1 MPSSALKCEGLR
13 SAFVAITIL
22 TSIGLQGASYAT
34 ELPRIASINLCT
46 DQLLVTLA
54 DPAQIL
60 GLSPYSRDAARSW
73 DPVKAAQFLSLI
85 HI

>member
-1 MPSSALKCEGLR
+1 MARDCLGEVTTMFHGRFMPSSALKCEGLR
-13 SAFVAITIL
+13 SALVVIAFV
-22 TSIGLQGASYAT
+22 TSVGLQGASYAT

-60 GLSPYSRDAARSW
+60 GLSP
-73 DPVKAAQFLSLI
+73 
-85 HI
+85 